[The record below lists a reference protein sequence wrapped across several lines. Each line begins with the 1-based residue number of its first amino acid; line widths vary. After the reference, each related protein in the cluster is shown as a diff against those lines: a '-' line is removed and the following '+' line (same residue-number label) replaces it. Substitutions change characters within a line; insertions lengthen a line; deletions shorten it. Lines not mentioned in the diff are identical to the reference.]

1 MLCKCKDSVNKQ
13 IQHQASPQ
21 NTASTFNNS
30 NIKTTTMTALNI
42 ETLKQ
47 ICDKLPG
54 SYTVRVQTS
63 NGDIINITDIIEV
76 DLSSDTLIL
85 KE

>member
-1 MLCKCKDSVNKQ
+1 
-13 IQHQASPQ
+13 
-21 NTASTFNNS
+21 
-30 NIKTTTMTALNI
+30 MTALNI

>member
-1 MLCKCKDSVNKQ
+1 
-13 IQHQASPQ
+13 
-21 NTASTFNNS
+21 
-30 NIKTTTMTALNI
+30 MTALNI

-54 SYTVRVQTS
+54 SYTVQVQTS

-76 DLSSDTLIL
+76 DLSNDTLIL